1 MTRCSCAAHDRR
13 DLLERRF
20 FLRCVYIAVSLKL
33 YDAMRRKKSLCVLE
47 LEFQKLFHSTIARY
61 HESGAAV
68 SYFISCKQLTGDGAG
83 LAAICY

>member
-1 MTRCSCAAHDRR
+1 
-13 DLLERRF
+13 
-20 FLRCVYIAVSLKL
+20 
-33 YDAMRRKKSLCVLE
+33 MRRKKSLCVLE

-61 HESGAAV
+61 HESEAAV